1 MKDAVDVDVITDPA
15 RVVAMQQAIEDVYV
29 DPAVRMYM
37 VEIVA
42 RTREDPRVLV
52 GSSPRGSQALLK
64 TSRAAAAM
72 RGRDFVTPD
81 DVKAVAP
88 LAVSHRL
95 ILKPEH
101 QIKGLEQQ
109 EVVEAILR
117 EVPVPT
123 V

>member
-1 MKDAVDVDVITDPA
+1 PA

>member
-1 MKDAVDVDVITDPA
+1 
-15 RVVAMQQAIEDVYV
+15 MQQAIEYVYV

-42 RTREDPRVLV
+42 RSREDPRVLV

-109 EVVEAILR
+109 EVIEAILR